1 MHICFI
7 TDEYPIPGKP
17 HGGIGTFV
25 YALAHGLAANGV
37 QVTVA
42 GHGDADREYKDG
54 AVTVHHVRPSKWPLA
69 KFIDFYGRLNKRLL
83 QIHRQKAIDVIEG
96 AELTFAWLPKIQG
109 IKYVIR
115 LHGGHN
121 FFTKLLQIPTSRWRS
136 FQEKRAFAKA
146 DHFVA
151 VTQFVLDGT
160 RKYLPIPEGKAT
172 KIFYPV
178 DCNKFYPADAAK
190 MIPYKIVFAG
200 TVTEK
205 KGVRQLV
212 MAMPAILEKFPN
224 TTLDIYGRDW
234 VMPDGTSFIASLQ
247 PYLTDDI
254 KKAIAFK
261 GTVLHEALPAIYET
275 AHLCAFPSHMETQG
289 IVVLETMSMA
299 KAVLFSTKGPGP
311 ETIDHLKDG
320 LIADPYSP
328 EDIAEKIIHLFSHPG
343 LELELGQNARKKMLE
358 KYSLPVVTKLNMDF
372 YKGLMRKA

>member
-25 YALAHGLAANGV
+25 YALAHALTSNGV
-37 QVTVA
+37 RVTVA
-42 GHGDADREYKDG
+42 GHGDADRQYMDG
-54 AVTVHHVRPSKWPLA
+54 KVTVNHVRPSKWPLA
-69 KFIDFYGRLNKRLL
+69 KFFDFYGRLNKRLL
-83 QIHRQKAIDVIEG
+83 LIHQQNAIEIIEG
-96 AELTFAWLPKIQG
+96 AELSFAWLSKIKNV
-109 IKYVIR
+109 KYVIR

-121 FFTKLLQIPTSRWRS
+121 FFSKLLQTPTSPWRS

-160 RKYLPIPEGKAT
+160 RQYLSIPEGKVA

-178 DCNKFYPADAAK
+178 DCNKFYVADAAK

-212 MAMPAILEKFPN
+212 MAMPAILQKFPN

-247 PYLTDDI
+247 PYLTDGI
-254 KKAIAFK
+254 INAIAFK
-261 GTVLHEALPAIYET
+261 GSVMHEALPAIYET

-289 IVVLETMSMA
+289 IVVLETMSMG

-311 ETIDHLKDG
+311 ETIDHLIDG

-328 EDIAEKIIHLFSHPG
+328 EDIAEKVIHLFSHPG
-343 LELELGQNARKKMLE
+343 LELELGHNARKKMLE

-372 YKGLMRKA
+372 YKSLIQKA

>member
-25 YALAHGLAANGV
+25 YALAHGLSANGV

-42 GHGDADREYKDG
+42 GYGDADREYKDG
-54 AVTVHHVRPSKWPLA
+54 AVTVHHVRPSKWKLA
-69 KFIDFYGRLNKRLL
+69 KFIDFYGRLNKRLK
-83 QIHRQKAIDVIEG
+83 QIHHQQPLNVIEG
-96 AELTFAWLPKIQG
+96 AELTFPWLPKIKG

-115 LHGGHN
+115 LHGGHH
-121 FFTKLLQIPTSRWRS
+121 FFTKLLKIPTSKWRS
-136 FQEKRAFAKA
+136 FQEKRSFKKA

-160 RKYLPIPEGKAT
+160 RLYLPIPDYKVT

-178 DCNKFYPADAAK
+178 NCDKFYKADAAK
-190 MIPYKIVFAG
+190 MIPFKIVFAG

-212 MAMPAILEKFPN
+212 MAMPAIIKKLPKA
-224 TTLDIYGRDW
+224 TLDIYGRDW
-234 VMPDGTSFIASLQ
+234 INADGTSFIASLA
-247 PYLTDDI
+247 PYLTDDL
-254 KKAIAFK
+254 KDAISFK
-261 GTVLHEALPAIYET
+261 GAVLHESLPAIYET

-289 IVVLETMSMA
+289 IVVLETMSMG

-311 ETIDHLKDG
+311 ETIDHLRDG
-320 LIADPYSP
+320 LVADPYSP
-328 EDIAEKIIHLFSHPG
+328 EDIADKIIHLFSHPG
-343 LELELGQNARKKMLE
+343 LEIELGTHARKKMLE
-358 KYSLPVVTKLNMDF
+358 KYDLPVITKLNMEF
-372 YKGLMRKA
+372 YEGLIKG